1 MPDAYITLTQRMLSK
16 SEINANK
23 TVQQFLLEDFGM
35 EYTDK
40 FFENRNKLTVIG
52 EYIDGE
58 EVNVNFFRR
67 SGRGDKMISIQKLGQ
82 YADAGDKV
90 RLLSDSESD
99 GDGTRIYIQVHRQI
113 EAEADAA

>member
-1 MPDAYITLTQRMLSK
+1 MAKHIHPEKEVELVSVAEYEAEEYKDYGYIHEAPMAVQWKEYTMPDAYITLTQRMLSK

-52 EYIDGE
+52 E
-58 EVNVNFFRR
+58 
-67 SGRGDKMISIQKLGQ
+67 
-82 YADAGDKV
+82 
-90 RLLSDSESD
+90 
-99 GDGTRIYIQVHRQI
+99 
-113 EAEADAA
+113 

>member
-40 FFENRNKLTVIG
+40 FFENRNKLNTGKSTMHHVH
-52 EYIDGE
+52 
-58 EVNVNFFRR
+58 FFNP
-67 SGRGDKMISIQKLGQ
+67 IV
-82 YADAGDKV
+82 Y
-90 RLLSDSESD
+90 SEK
-99 GDGTRIYIQVHRQI
+99 ILICKI
-113 EAEADAA
+113 KILFW